1 MDRLSGFQN
10 EQDDTLEVLQMNCR
24 RIEANRQLRLG
35 AIENVFVGMDRKL
48 IDTAIAPR
56 ERNRVGRD

>member
-1 MDRLSGFQN
+1 
-10 EQDDTLEVLQMNCR
+10 MNCR